1 MKLFEIKLK
10 KLSWAKP
17 NFEHEWETEAK
28 NYVGQP
34 GAAKAFWLDKPT
46 YLELM
51 HKGSEADLK
60 RSVIKQLDNHMHTK
74 KDWELLDTHKKERVE
89 QAFARGHV
97 EMPIVLNFGNGKLY
111 LLGGN
116 TRLNHAQHN
125 GYEAKVWLVNMP
137 K

>member
-1 MKLFEIKLK
+1 MKLLEIKLK
-10 KLSWAKP
+10 PIVWAKP

-28 NYVGQP
+28 NYIGQP
-34 GAAKAFWLDKPT
+34 GGVKAFWPDKAT

-51 HKGSEADLK
+51 AKGSEVSLK
-60 RSVIKQLDNHMHTK
+60 RATIPTVDNHMHTK
-74 KDWELLDTHKKERVE
+74 RDYTLLDTHKRDRTE
-89 QAFARGHV
+89 QSFARGHV
-97 EMPIVLNFGNGKLY
+97 ELPIVLNFKGKLY

-116 TRLNHAQHN
+116 TRLNFAKNN

>member
-10 KLSWAKP
+10 QLSWVKP

-28 NYVGQP
+28 NYVGVK
-34 GAAKAFWLDKPT
+34 GAPKAFWADKPT
-46 YLELM
+46 YLEYM
-51 HKGSEADLK
+51 NTGNAVELK
-60 RSVIKQLDNHMHTK
+60 RSVIKQLDNHMHSK
-74 KDWELLDTHKKERVE
+74 KDWELLDTHKRDRAT
-89 QAFARGHV
+89 QAFANGHV
-97 EMPIVLNFGNGKLY
+97 ELPIVLNFGGGKLY

-116 TRLNHAQHN
+116 TRLNHAANN